1 MEVSTTDAALV
12 ALLGFAGAAAG
23 VASAEAEAHK
33 VRVSVFMFPR
43 FGDLRRGAVA

>member
-1 MEVSTTDAALV
+1 MSTTDAALV

-23 VASAEAEAHK
+23 AAAEAEAHK